1 LFRWPTINIVA
12 KVLPPQIAACHCA
25 EVAAAA
31 AAAAATAATAGIT
44 RATTMIIN
52 AFY

>member
-31 AAAAATAATAGIT
+31 AAATATAGIT

>member
-31 AAAAATAATAGIT
+31 AAAATAATAGIT

>member
-31 AAAAATAATAGIT
+31 AAAAAAATAGIT

>member
-31 AAAAATAATAGIT
+31 AATAGIT